1 MSKVFTVQ
9 NWKDR
14 GQGSLRDAI
23 AQAQSGDT
31 IKFDSSL
38 ANKTIKLTSGQL
50 EVDKDL
56 IIDGGN
62 APGLTISGN
71 NASRVFFIQGDPPW
85 EPVEVTLKN
94 LTIADGKTTGTG
106 ENASGAGIWTHGNTT
121 LKVEDS
127 KFKNNHANGGGG
139 GGIFAGWRSTN
150 TVINSIFENNSA
162 SGTDG
167 RGGGAI
173 AVKSESSTIVQDS
186 EFTKNKGV
194 NGGAINTLLGGL
206 TVENSTFTQN
216 TSTDAGGAI
225 LTDGASATSNSS
237 TKGTIEISNSR
248 FDGNQGAGQGGALF
262 LYVYDGDK
270 VIIEDSTII
279 NNQVIADAKG
289 NSLGGGLRHGK
300 GELIIQNTTF
310 AYNRAF
316 QQGGA
321 AWVGENAP
329 VEIDNSIFYGN
340 RAESADG
347 KGGIGGAL
355 VLPSESNTRKISNTT
370 VADNYAGFMGGGFAN
385 GGNNTQLKNTLFAD
399 NVAYNGGN
407 SWNINHHTTQVF
419 KDQGG
424 NFQSEY
430 PNPNDTKIT
439 AKVELVDPQLGDFTD
454 NGGAV
459 QTAPIV
465 GNPEVTGGA
474 LLEPTTDI
482 GNVNNEP
489 ELVTAISNQTVNV
502 DEPLSF
508 DISENFSD
516 PDGDDLS
523 FSATLKNGKPLPSW
537 LNFNSETGIFSG
549 TPSSGD
555 KTKQTILVTAND
567 GQGGIESDAFKLK
580 LTTPPV
586 QDTSPVQD
594 TPPVQDDPI
603 LISEGEPELINLED
617 QTSSVSAKFFNIES
631 DAGFDNSVGFYA
643 VENEQGD
650 VQDKVTGELIS
661 PDDAGYAQAA
671 LAQQVVGDL
680 NRNTG
685 IFEAEFQ
692 AGTILAPYIIANG
705 TTEEWLETNPNN
717 QRLAWND
724 PIAYF
729 AYLGANPDG
738 KDHVSL
744 LGEKKFGF
752 EDWYGGGDM
761 DHNDITVEV
770 DLTVA

>member
-1 MSKVFTVQ
+1 MSQVFTVQ
-9 NWKDR
+9 NQKDK

-31 IKFDSSL
+31 IKFASRL
-38 ANKTIKLTSGQL
+38 KNKTIKLTSGQL
-50 EVDKDL
+50 EIDKDL
-56 IIDGGN
+56 TIDGSK
-62 APGLTISGN
+62 ASGLTISGN
-71 NASRVFFIQGDPPW
+71 NKSRVFFLQGDPSW
-85 EPVEVTLKN
+85 EPIDVTIKN
-94 LTIADGKTTGTG
+94 LTIANGKTTGTG
-106 ENASGAGIWTHGNTT
+106 ENASGAGIWTHGFTT
-121 LKVEDS
+121 LEVEGI

-139 GGIFAGWRSTN
+139 GAIFAGWRSTN

-186 EFTKNKGV
+186 EFTKNKGSH
-194 NGGAINTLLGGL
+194 GGAINTLLGGL
-206 TVENSTFTQN
+206 TVENSTFTKN

-248 FDGNQGAGQGGALF
+248 FDGNQGTGQGGALF

-270 VIIEDSTII
+270 VILKDSTVI

-300 GELIIQNTTF
+300 GELIIQDTTF

-316 QQGGA
+316 QQGGG

-329 VEIDNSIFYGN
+329 VTIDNSLFYGN

-355 VLPSESNTRKISNTT
+355 ALPSESNTRKISNTT

-385 GGNNTQLKNTLFAD
+385 GGNNTTLKNTLFAD

-419 KDQGG
+419 KNQGS

-439 AKVELVDPQLGDFTD
+439 AKAKLLDPQLGDFID

-459 QTAPIV
+459 QTAPIP

-474 LLEPTTDI
+474 TLAPTAG
-482 GNVNNEP
+482 GNSLSNNELH
-489 ELVTAISNQTVNV
+489 LVAAVADQTTEV

-508 DISENFSD
+508 DGNNQD
-516 PDGDDLS
+516 
-523 FSATLKNGKPLPSW
+523 
-537 LNFNSETGIFSG
+537 
-549 TPSSGD
+549 
-555 KTKQTILVTAND
+555 
-567 GQGGIESDAFKLK
+567 
-580 LTTPPV
+580 TTPAKN
-586 QDTSPVQD
+586 
-594 TPPVQDDPI
+594 DPI
-603 LISEGEPELINLED
+603 LITDGEPELIDLQD
-617 QTSSVSAKFFNIES
+617 QNRPVSAHFFNIENN
-631 DAGFDNSVGFYA
+631 AGFNNSVGFYV

-650 VQDKVTGELIS
+650 VQDTVTGQLIS
-661 PDDAGYAQAA
+661 PDEAGYAEAA
-671 LAQQVVGDL
+671 LAQQVVGDM

-685 IFEAEFQ
+685 SLQVELE

-705 TTEEWLETNPNN
+705 TTEEWLATNPTN
-717 QRLAWND
+717 QRLGYAD
-724 PIAYF
+724 PTAYF

-738 KDHVSL
+738 KDHVRL
-744 LGEKKFGF
+744 LGENKFGF
-752 EDWYGGGDM
+752 EDVFGGGDL
-761 DHNDITVEV
+761 DYDDITVQV
-770 DLTVA
+770 NLTVA